1 MLYSKMCE
9 VINLIVIL
17 GPSTF
22 CCFFVGY
29 VEVKDG
35 FVVLA
40 IFDFLEGLEGQA
52 NLFDGVRDI
61 VDVEA
66 TFLVLYI
73 S

>member
-1 MLYSKMCE
+1 MCE
-9 VINLIVIL
+9 VINLIEIL

-29 VEVKDG
+29 VSVKDG
-35 FVVLA
+35 FIVLA
-40 IFDFLEGLEGQA
+40 ILDILERLEGQA

-61 VDVEA
+61 VDLEA

>member
-1 MLYSKMCE
+1 MCE

-17 GPSTF
+17 GPYTF

-29 VEVKDG
+29 VEVKG
-35 FVVLA
+35 GCVALA